1 MRTFLAEVIT
11 PTAPPAVEVD
21 TQLTEKVSFTNFG
34 SLLGN
39 IVLAA
44 MIISGL
50 MVFFY
55 LIWGGVQYITSGG
68 DKEQAESARNR
79 ITYALIGLVIVIG
92 SYAITKLIEAFFGVN
107 ILAFKLPSAPGT
119 DIGTI

>member
-1 MRTFLAEVIT
+1 M
-11 PTAPPAVEVD
+11 TAYAAGDPDAKID
-21 TQLTEKVSFTNFG
+21 IDGKVSFKDFG

-107 ILAFKLPSAPGT
+107 ILAFKLQTPPEGQFVNPAG
-119 DIGTI
+119 